1 MKKNFDIKNFFG
13 KKFSYKRP
21 SKKLFPKFH
30 LIDKEIKKDFNKQN
44 NFFNMFNKSFKLNF
58 SNKDLKRFQKYKTVV
73 VIGMGGSVLGS
84 EAIYE
89 FFKTQIK
96 KKFFFL
102 NNLDLETIN
111 NLKKEIS
118 TTKSLFIIISK
129 SGNTIE
135 TLSNTFI
142 LKIIG
147 KNKKNIIIISEKKN
161 NFLHSLSK
169 SQNFFFV
176 QHKNFIGG
184 RYSVLSEVGLVP
196 AFLMGLKI
204 SSFKRSLKKYFLN
217 NKNFSLRE
225 SSTKLAYLIL
235 KKKVNNLVLLNY
247 SSKLEKFL
255 YWCQQLIAESLGKK
269 GIGFL
274 PIVSN
279 VPKDHHSLLQLYL
292 DGPKDKI
299 FYIFNIKEK
308 SKEKIK
314 LKGST
319 NEFDFINNK
328 NLSQIKNAQR
338 NSLKKVFKK
347 KGIPFREITI
357 EKVNEETLGELFSY
371 FMLETIMIGTISG
384 INPFDQNAVEQVKV
398 LTQKELSKKIY
409 QK

>member
-1 MKKNFDIKNFFG
+1 MKQNFDIKNFFG
-13 KKFSYKRP
+13 KKFSYESV
-21 SKKLFPKFH
+21 SKKLFAKFH
-30 LIDKEIKKDFNKQN
+30 LIDEEIKKDFHKQN

-89 FFKTQIK
+89 FLKTKIK

-102 NNLDLETIN
+102 NNLDLEAID
-111 NLKKEIS
+111 NLKKKIS
-118 TTKSLFIIISK
+118 IDKSLFIIISK

-135 TLSNTFI
+135 TLSNTFF
-142 LKIIG
+142 LKIIS

-161 NFLHSLSK
+161 NFLYSLSK

-196 AFLMGLKI
+196 ALLMGLKI
-204 SSFKRSLKKYFLN
+204 SNFKRSLKKYFLY
-217 NKNFSLRE
+217 KNFSLRE
-225 SSTKLAYLIL
+225 SSSKLAYLIL
-235 KKKVNNLVLLNY
+235 KKKINNLILLNY

-269 GIGFL
+269 GKGFL

-299 FYIFNIKEK
+299 FYIFNLKEK
-308 SKEKIK
+308 SKERIK
-314 LKGST
+314 VKGFTSD
-319 NEFDFINNK
+319 FDFINNK
-328 NLSQIKNAQR
+328 NLSQIKNAQK

-357 EKVNEETLGELFSY
+357 EKANEETLGELFSY
-371 FMLETIMIGTISG
+371 FMLETIIIGTISG
-384 INPFDQNAVEQVKV
+384 VNPFDQNAVEQVKV
-398 LTQKELSKKIY
+398 LTQKELSKRIY